1 MNNLNGTDLPKESNV
16 RPSHGISFDTPVRP
30 VWSQITSESLYSH
43 LFYLTRYR
51 STLEIICLWWGFRR
65 FESQQN
71 VFDLGSFQISDF
83 NSRAKWF
90 FLVLLLEPGYL
101 IYWFYN

>member
-1 MNNLNGTDLPKESNV
+1 MNNLNGTDLAQESNV

-43 LFYLTRYR
+43 LFYLNRYR

-71 VFDLGSFQISDF
+71 VF
-83 NSRAKWF
+83 
-90 FLVLLLEPGYL
+90 
-101 IYWFYN
+101 